1 MSYAIIRNEKYTA
14 DKMAAIYRHNE
25 RKNTNYSNKDIDFN
39 RSKYNYSIKQCYMPY
54 LKAFNQLKERYNLK
68 GQIKKTSKIACEY
81 IITSDKDFFEEIGP
95 KESRRYFETAY
106 KFVSEFRNLGEEY
119 IISAKVHM
127 DETTPHMHLTFVPVV
142 HVKDPKTDEEIHKV
156 SCSEFW
162 RGKNSYK
169 ELQDKFYEYMIK
181 AGFVLERGNG
191 RNEHIPIETLKKITN
206 YEAQKLESQKY
217 EEEKEIETND
227 IDTLKKEYKRLILKS
242 NSISR
247 QYTRVKV
254 INDSNIKRMEHMQKE
269 YNELN
274 EKYKK
279 EKQSNNWLKYCLKKT
294 IECSAVLLDL
304 SIERMRGIVNSFIK
318 ECRKNERRNN
328 E

>member
-1 MSYAIIRNEKYTA
+1 M
-14 DKMAAIYRHNE
+14 
-25 RKNTNYSNKDIDFN
+25 
-39 RSKYNYSIKQCYMPY
+39 
-54 LKAFNQLKERYNLK
+54 
-68 GQIKKTSKIACEY
+68 
-81 IITSDKDFFEEIGP
+81 
-95 KESRRYFETAY
+95 
-106 KFVSEFRNLGEEY
+106 
-119 IISAKVHM
+119 
-127 DETTPHMHLTFVPVV
+127 
-142 HVKDPKTDEEIHKV
+142 
-156 SCSEFW
+156 
-162 RGKNSYK
+162 
-169 ELQDKFYEYMIK
+169 
-181 AGFVLERGNG
+181 
-191 RNEHIPIETLKKITN
+191 
-206 YEAQKLESQKY
+206 
-217 EEEKEIETND
+217 
-227 IDTLKKEYKRLILKS
+227 KKEYKRLILKS